1 MADYILIDQYLGRLR
16 QETRWLQDAEEIAE
30 EVADHLLE
38 AVEQR
43 IDRGLD
49 RLTAQRR
56 ALTEFGDPDLVG
68 RAFASSRTGGAAMPT
83 QFTRRAGYA
92 LIASAFLWLGGLGI
106 HYAADVADR
115 TRPWEGLP
123 QTLYMIGALVLVAAG
138 LLAAAGILGVNRRH
152 GGSLGLRGRMA
163 FWLYLIAGITVFA
176 TWFWGAWATALGIG
190 AALIGTALI
199 GSGIAPRSSGVLI
212 AIGGVVSV
220 VGLWSLQ
227 FTNTEIS
234 LDDSPVRL
242 VLYAGMIIL
251 LAGHTV
257 LGLWLSREEVSE
269 ESEPMAVA

>member
-1 MADYILIDQYLGRLR
+1 MADYILIDQYLGQLSK
-16 QETRWLQDAEEIAE
+16 EIRWLRDAEEIAE

-38 AVEQR
+38 SVEQR
-43 IDRGLD
+43 VDRGID
-49 RLTAQRR
+49 RLTAERR
-56 ALTEFGDPDLVG
+56 ALAEFGNPDVVG

-92 LIASAFLWLGGLGI
+92 LIVSALLWITGLATQ
-106 HYAADVADR
+106 YAADVADQ

-123 QTLYMIGALVLVAAG
+123 QTLYMIGALILVAAG

-152 GGSLGLRGRMA
+152 GGSLGLRGRIA
-163 FWLYLIAGITVFA
+163 FWLYLIAGITVIA
-176 TWFWGAWATALGIG
+176 TWFWGAWATALGVG

-212 AIGGVVSV
+212 AIGGALAA

-227 FTNTEIS
+227 FTNTDIS
-234 LDDSPVRL
+234 SDDSTVRF
-242 VLYAGMIIL
+242 VLYGGILAL

-257 LGLWLSREEVSE
+257 LGLWLAKEEVSE
-269 ESEPMAVA
+269 EPDPMAIA

>member
-1 MADYILIDQYLGRLR
+1 MADYILIDQYLGQLSKETRRLR
-16 QETRWLQDAEEIAE
+16 DAEEIAA

-43 IDRGLD
+43 IERGLD

-56 ALTEFGDPDLVG
+56 ALAEFGDPDMVG

-92 LIASAFLWLGGLGI
+92 LIASAFLWIGGLAI
-106 HYAADVADR
+106 HYAADVVDR

-123 QTLYMIGALVLVAAG
+123 QALYLIGALFLVAGG

-152 GGSLGLRGRMA
+152 GGSLGLRGRIA
-163 FWLYLIAGITVFA
+163 FWLYLIAGIAIIA

-190 AALIGTALI
+190 AVLIGTALI

-212 AIGGVVSV
+212 AIGGAVGA

-227 FTNTEIS
+227 FINSEIS
-234 LDDSPVRL
+234 LDDSTVRL
-242 VLYAGMIIL
+242 VLYGSMLAL
-251 LAGHTV
+251 LAGHSV
-257 LGLWLSREEVSE
+257 LGVWLAKEEVSD
-269 ESEPMAVA
+269 ESEPVAVA